1 MYSVV
6 RNRGTLMNNVFRLS
20 LLATLA
26 AVMTLAGCVA
36 MPDNSTIRP
45 TTDAQLAA
53 AVLQRLT
60 QDAMTGMSTFGVEA
74 ENGVVTLH
82 GSLRDNALRARAIA
96 IARSTPGVKDVINKI
111 TRW

>member
-1 MYSVV
+1 M
-6 RNRGTLMNNVFRLS
+6 NTLFRFS

-26 AVMTLAGCVA
+26 VVMSLTGCTT
-36 MPDNSTIRP
+36 MPDHNALEP
-45 TTDAQLAA
+45 TTDAQLAN

-60 QDAMTGMSTFGVEA
+60 QDAVTGMSTFNVEA
-74 ENGVVTLH
+74 ENGVVTLY
-82 GSLRDNALRARAIA
+82 GSLPDNTTRARAIA

>member
-1 MYSVV
+1 
-6 RNRGTLMNNVFRLS
+6 MNTFFRFS

-26 AVMTLAGCVA
+26 AVITLAGCTTMSDEA
-36 MPDNSTIRP
+36 TLEP
-45 TTDAQLAA
+45 TTDAQLAN

-60 QDAMTGMSTFGVEA
+60 QDAVTGMSTFNVEA
-74 ENGVVTLH
+74 ENGVVTLY
-82 GSLRDNALRARAIA
+82 GSLPDNTIRARAIA

>member
-1 MYSVV
+1 
-6 RNRGTLMNNVFRLS
+6 MNTIFRLT

-26 AVMTLAGCVA
+26 AMMTLAGCTTMQDSSSVE
-36 MPDNSTIRP
+36 P
-45 TTDAQLAA
+45 TTDAQLAN

-60 QDAMTGMSTFGVEA
+60 QDAVTGMSTFNVEA
-74 ENGVVTLH
+74 ENGVVTLY
-82 GSLRDNALRARAIA
+82 GALPDNTIRARAIA